1 MIPFSK
7 HSPDKVSKEEMVDS
21 RVTPVGFLKLHLRIN
36 LLDILT
42 MFMKV
47 ITKITISIPEK
58 SSVAIARKGES
69 FERHVHFKPATIS
82 IWPYF

>member
-7 HSPDKVSKEEMVDS
+7 YSPNKVSKEEMVDS

-36 LLDILT
+36 LLSILL
-42 MFMKV
+42 MFKTV

-58 SSVAIARKGES
+58 SSVAIAPWSES

>member
-1 MIPFSK
+1 
-7 HSPDKVSKEEMVDS
+7 MVAQGINTLG
-21 RVTPVGFLKLHLRIN
+21 VLKLHLLFN
-36 LLDILT
+36 CPSILM
-42 MFMKV
+42 MFKMV

-58 SSVAIARKGES
+58 SSVAIAQLSES